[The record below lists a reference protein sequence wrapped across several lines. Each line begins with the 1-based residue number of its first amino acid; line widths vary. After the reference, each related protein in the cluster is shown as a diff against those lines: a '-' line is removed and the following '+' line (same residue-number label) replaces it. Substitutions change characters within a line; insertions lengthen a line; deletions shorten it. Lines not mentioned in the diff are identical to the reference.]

1 MYPMDLT
8 KTVPSDSEN
17 RNVFLNDTDLD
28 KIALFLVG
36 SQQRFRENII
46 IPRMLGGVQIKT
58 IEEKRIESIMES
70 CAFKSI
76 MSCVIGYGLG
86 AAIGL
91 FSSSVNPNVA
101 SVEKQ
106 QSAREI
112 FKEMKTTTLGYAKNF
127 AVVGCIF
134 SGIECA
140 IESYR
145 GKTDWKNGT
154 YAGGL
159 TGGLIGL
166 RGIHALYSCII
177 KLFFYVLFNFV
188 KLLNFLSFFTAGIKA
203 GIVGAAGFAAF
214 STAIDYYMHRS

>member
-1 MYPMDLT
+1 MYPTDLT
-8 KTVPSDSEN
+8 KTISPSATDKG
-17 RNVFLNDTDLD
+17 VFLSDTELD

-36 SQQRFRENII
+36 NQQRFRENII
-46 IPRMLGGVQIKT
+46 IPTMMGPVQIKT
-58 IEEKRIESIMES
+58 IEEKRIERMMES
-70 CAFKSI
+70 CVFKSI

-112 FKEMKTTTLGYAKNF
+112 FREMKTTTLSYAKNF

-134 SGIECA
+134 SGIECT

-166 RGIHALYSCII
+166 R
-177 KLFFYVLFNFV
+177 
-188 KLLNFLSFFTAGIKA
+188 AGIKA

-214 STAIDYYMHRS
+214 STAIDYYMHKS

>member
-1 MYPMDLT
+1 MYPVDLT
-8 KTVPSDSEN
+8 KTIPPAAADKASLSDAE
-17 RNVFLNDTDLD
+17 LDT
-28 KIALFLVG
+28 IARLLVG
-36 SQQRFRENII
+36 NQQRFRENII
-46 IPRMLGGVQIKT
+46 IPRLLGPVQIKT
-58 IEEKRIESIMES
+58 IEEKRIESVMES
-70 CAFKSI
+70 CVFKSV

-91 FSSSVNPNVA
+91 FSSSVNPNIA

-134 SGIECA
+134 AAIECT

-154 YAGGL
+154 YAGGV

-166 RGIHALYSCII
+166 R
-177 KLFFYVLFNFV
+177 
-188 KLLNFLSFFTAGIKA
+188 AGIKA
-203 GIVGAAGFAAF
+203 GLFGAAGFAAF

>member
-1 MYPMDLT
+1 MYP
-8 KTVPSDSEN
+8 
-17 RNVFLNDTDLD
+17 TDLGKTISLANVGKKVTLSDDELD
-28 KIALFLVG
+28 KVALYLVG
-36 SQQRFRENII
+36 DQRHFRENII
-46 IPRMLGGVQIKT
+46 IPRMLGPVHIKT
-58 IEEKRIESIMES
+58 IEEKRIDTMMES

-101 SVEKQ
+101 SVERQ

-112 FKEMKTTTLGYAKNF
+112 LKEMKTTTLGYAKNF

-134 SGIECA
+134 SAVECT

-154 YAGGL
+154 YAGGV

-166 RGIHALYSCII
+166 R
-177 KLFFYVLFNFV
+177 
-188 KLLNFLSFFTAGIKA
+188 AGIKA